1 MEYARHEARMNAPV
15 PGSKDSTPYR
25 DHLKVAARSSARARE
40 ELQGP
45 EFPESVGYLLGWT
58 REVHCRSGLGQ
69 IGFLPVTWATIDAWA
84 RRTRTDPRPHEI
96 DAMFVLDA
104 VMLHLEPEKA
114 SDG

>member
-1 MEYARHEARMNAPV
+1 MEYARHEARMNAPI

-45 EFPESVGYLLGWT
+45 ELPDSIAYLWGWAS
-58 REVHCRSGLGQ
+58 ELHGRSGVGQ
-69 IGFLPVTWATIDAWA
+69 FGFHPLTYTTIADWA
-84 RRTRTDPRPHEI
+84 RLTGRDPRPHEVEALMGV
-96 DAMFVLDA
+96 DASMFYYA
-104 VMLHLEPEKA
+104 PEK